1 MLEMFCIGAV
11 FAVLI
16 VLLNTFKKLF
26 NSINSI
32 LGSSLGIL
40 ALSSGMRTKWRKWS

>member
-11 FAVLI
+11 FAMLVF
-16 VLLNTFKKLF
+16 LLNRVKELF

-32 LGSSLGIL
+32 LGSSIGIL
-40 ALSSGMRTKWRKWS
+40 ALSSGMRT